1 MIWNYAYTRRLAAAA
16 LVTLLAFSTA
26 TVLNSNVKAKE
37 ISTFSRQSLPITSG
51 DCQTEKFGLFH
62 GTSAGDFTSIDS
74 GCTETITAIRTAIL
88 RGQNP
93 LTSRHLYYLSELA
106 PFLGPGYNKLPCFLK
121 AVKATEFGAATLVID
136 EPVTLSEPL
145 VIPSRYTLAGTG
157 IDGEGAL
164 RFSGLANGVAA
175 IRLDDQATNITIRDL
190 SIGRLD
196 GGTNVG
202 IDVSRA
208 NKVFIRDV
216 LVTGFFAGVYGSRPG
231 TSAISVYIDHASVF
245 GNDYNI
251 VMHQNAFHWRVRD
264 CILNQARCVG
274 LRIFGSQDDPV
285 APAGGQPV
293 WGNDYLISGCRFES
307 CGSLGALVGTNTAML
322 MNNRFE
328 QNGGI
333 GGVGIRI
340 LSTASHTRL
349 ISNYL
354 SSNSISIQ
362 PGAIDTQSW
371 GNILVD

>member
-1 MIWNYAYTRRLAAAA
+1 MQLNSSRKRKTLQAAMGLFAA
-16 LVTLLAFSTA
+16 LVLALPPTGA
-26 TVLNSNVKAKE
+26 RAQTGNPAAD
-37 ISTFSRQSLPITSG
+37 LPIGSA
-51 DCQTEKFGLFH
+51 DCQTEKFALFR
-62 GTSAGDFTSIDS
+62 GPDIGDIGAIDI
-74 GCTETITAIRTAIL
+74 GCPDVINAIRAAIQH
-88 RGQNP
+88 GQHP

-106 PFLGPGYNKLPCFLK
+106 PFLGRNYERLPCFLK
-121 AVKATEFGAATLVID
+121 AVKGTEFGAATLVID

-164 RFSGLANGVAA
+164 RFAGLANGVSA
-175 IRLDDQATNITIRDL
+175 IRFDSQATNITIRDIA
-190 SIGRLD
+190 IGRLD

-216 LVTGFFAGVYGSRPG
+216 LVTGFFAGIYGSRPG
-231 TSAISVYIDHASVF
+231 TSALSVYIDRSSVF

-251 VMHQNAFHWRVRD
+251 VMHQNAFHWRIRD

-285 APAGGQPV
+285 PPAGGQPV
-293 WGNDYLISGCRFES
+293 WGNDYLVSGCRFES
-307 CGSLGALVGTNTAML
+307 CGSIGALIGADAAML

-328 QNGGI
+328 QNGGV

-340 LSTASHTRL
+340 LSTASHARL
-349 ISNYL
+349 VSNYL
-354 SSNSISIQ
+354 ASNQLVIH
-362 PGAIDTQSW
+362 PAAADTEVW
-371 GNILVD
+371 GNIFVN